1 MTNNVLITGAAGFI
15 GSNVAY
21 HLASKGYQVT
31 ATDLVTQSST
41 MSEYSVLRSLRLRHI
56 TSHHPSRI
64 QYDNC
69 DLTDRSDV
77 ERLFSYRNFDHVI
90 HLAAK
95 TGGVNSSKFPGVYA
109 MDNEVAFANVI
120 DFAARHSVHNFI
132 YASSS
137 AVYGNAGPEPMKED
151 ECDIDYP
158 LSVYGATKRSNELTA
173 YAMSESTGLF
183 TTGLRLFSVYGEYSR
198 LDSAPYLFTNG
209 ILKGETIRLINGGAN
224 VRDFTHISVVCHAI
238 SKLLRNNDYGVKHRI
253 FNVGAGDP
261 VSTLDFLGELE
272 NIIGK
277 KAFVYHEDAK
287 PGNIDYTYADTYK
300 MAINGLYPLSP
311 KSRIDHLTAYVN
323 WVKLFHTY
331 TLPVNPNRIT
341 LKI

>member
-21 HLASKGYQVT
+21 YLATKGYQVT
-31 ATDLVTQSST
+31 ATDLVTHSST
-41 MSEYSVLRSLRLRHI
+41 LSEYSVLQSSRLRHI
-56 TSHHPSRI
+56 TSLHPSRI

-69 DLTDRSDV
+69 DLTNRSDV

-95 TGGVNSSKFPGVYA
+95 TGGVDSSKFPGAYV

-120 DFAARHSVHNFI
+120 DFAARHTVQNFI

-137 AVYGNAGPEPMKED
+137 AVYGNAGLVPMRED
-151 ECDIDYP
+151 DCDIDHP
-158 LSVYGATKRSNELTA
+158 LSVYGATKRANELTA

-198 LDSAPYLFTNG
+198 LDSAPYLFANG
-209 ILKGETIRLINGGAN
+209 ILKGETIRLFNRGAN
-224 VRDFTHISVVCHAI
+224 VRDFTHISVVCYAI
-238 SKLLRNNDYGVKHRI
+238 SKLLRYNDYGVKYRI

-272 NIIGK
+272 HIIGK
-277 KAFVYHEDAK
+277 KAFIYHEDAK
-287 PGNIDYTYADTYK
+287 PSNIDYTHADTFK
-300 MAINGLYPLSP
+300 MSINGLHPGQP
-311 KSRIDHLTAYVN
+311 KSRIEYLTAYVN

-331 TLPVNPNRIT
+331 TMPANPNRIT